1 MLRVALLLYYRVG
14 WLSRGYLVRVSM
26 HNLPDTVFRSRDH
39 RNPQS
44 VWGDFLPITNL
55 GL

>member
-1 MLRVALLLYYRVG
+1 MLRVALLLYYRFG
-14 WLSRGYLVRVSM
+14 WLSRGYRGCVSM
-26 HNLPDTVFRSRDH
+26 HNLPVTVFRSRDH

-44 VWGDFLPITNL
+44 VWDDFLPITNL